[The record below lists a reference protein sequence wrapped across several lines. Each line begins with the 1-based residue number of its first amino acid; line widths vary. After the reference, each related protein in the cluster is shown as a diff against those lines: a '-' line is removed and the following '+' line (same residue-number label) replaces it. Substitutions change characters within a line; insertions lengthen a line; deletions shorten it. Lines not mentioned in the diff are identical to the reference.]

1 MRTITVAV
9 GQGLEA
15 GVGVWGWILH
25 YLPPGGA
32 ECAGEG
38 RKGPALAELTAIG
51 EIININHFKM

>member
-1 MRTITVAV
+1 MAV

-15 GVGVWGWILH
+15 GVGVWGWLLH

-38 RKGPALAELTAIG
+38 RKGPALAKLTAIG